1 MNNLIDK
8 KTAFADTPTPQNAWK
23 ELNEIERIEIVKK
36 ILSKNNNYSDFK
48 IINALDDGQI
58 ILKIENSIP
67 ANLRGSLLLDCEE
80 SLKKNLDRGITI
92 WLEPVGDKSK
102 LRNLRGVEIK
112 MGKLI

>member
-8 KTAFADTPTPQNAWK
+8 ETAFADTPTPQNAWK
-23 ELNEIERIEIVKK
+23 ELHESRRIEIVKQS
-36 ILSKNNNYSDFK
+36 LSKNNNYSDFK
-48 IINALDDGQI
+48 VINALDDGQI
-58 ILKIENSIP
+58 ILKIEKSIP

-80 SLKKNLDRGITI
+80 SLKKNIDRGITI

>member
-1 MNNLIDK
+1 MNNPINK
-8 KTAFADTPTPQNAWK
+8 KTAFADTPTPQNSWK
-23 ELNEIERIEIVKK
+23 ELNENERIKK
-36 ILSKNNNYSDFK
+36 LKNLSKDNSYKDFSV
-48 IINALDDGQI
+48 INAFEDGQV

-67 ANLRGSLLLDCEE
+67 ADIRGSLLLDCEE
-80 SLKKNLDRGITI
+80 SLKKNIDRGITI

>member
-1 MNNLIDK
+1 MNNLINK
-8 KTAFADTPTPQNAWK
+8 KIAFTDTPTPQNPWK
-23 ELNEIERIEIVKK
+23 RLHESERIEIVKQN
-36 ILSKNNNYSDFK
+36 LLKNNDYKDFK
-48 IINALDDGQI
+48 VINALDDGQI

-80 SLKKNLDRGITI
+80 SLKKNIDKGITI

-112 MGKLI
+112 MGKLK

>member
-1 MNNLIDK
+1 MNNPINK
-8 KTAFADTPTPQNAWK
+8 KTAFADTPTPQNSWK
-23 ELNEIERIEIVKK
+23 ELNENERIEIVKK
-36 ILSKNNNYSDFK
+36 NLFKDNNYKDFRV
-48 IINALDDGQI
+48 INAFEDGQV

-67 ANLRGSLLLDCEE
+67 ADIRGSLLLDCEE
-80 SLKKNLDRGITI
+80 TLKKKIDRGITI

>member
-1 MNNLIDK
+1 MNNQIDK
-8 KTAFADTPTPQNAWK
+8 DTAFAETPTPKDYWK
-23 ELNEIERIEIVKK
+23 KLHENERIEVVKQTLIK
-36 ILSKNNNYSDFK
+36 DKNYKDFEV
-48 IINALDDGQI
+48 INALDDGQV
-58 ILKIENSIP
+58 ILKIENNIP

-80 SLKKNLDRGITI
+80 SLKKNVDKGITI